1 MPMVPLSAHF
11 VSAATSKPQAKKVD
25 YYDTVIT
32 GFILEVRPTGGATYH
47 LRYRDPH
54 GRQRQ
59 FKIGDAKSLT
69 FDKAKQAAKVLRSK
83 VVLGESPNEDRNA
96 KRAIPTLAEF
106 IRDKYLPHIE
116 TYRRNY
122 ASDVSQ
128 LNLHILPRFGAMHL
142 DQITQVAVDDVL
154 QEMRSS
160 GYAMATA
167 NKTVIMMRIIFN
179 YAKRLQT
186 PGSEV
191 NPAAGLKLFVPDNA
205 RERYLSKEETQRL
218 RDALDQSEN
227 PQLKFIVPLLL
238 LTGARK
244 REILDAKWEH
254 VSLERRTLR
263 VPLSKSGKP
272 RLIHLSE
279 TVMSILRQVPRF
291 EGCPY
296 VVPNPKT
303 KVPFVSIFLSWN
315 NARKRAGLAEVRMH
329 DLRHSFA
336 SNLVNAGQSLYVVSK
351 ALGHSQIKTTSRYSH
366 LSQETLLAAA
376 DVAAVATGVD
386 WGVSAS

>member
-1 MPMVPLSAHF
+1 MPMVQLSAHF
-11 VSAATSKPQAKKVD
+11 VSTATAKPQAKKVD
-25 YYDTVIT
+25 YYDQTIT

-47 LRYRDPH
+47 LRYRDAH

-59 FKIGDAKSLT
+59 YKIGDVKSLT

-142 DQITQVAVDDVL
+142 DQITQVAVDEVL

-179 YAKRLQT
+179 YAKRLHT

-191 NPAAGLKLFVPDNA
+191 NPAVGLKLFVPDNA

-244 REILDAKWEH
+244 REILDAKWEY

-279 TVMSILRQVPRF
+279 TVMSILKQVPRF